1 MVLRGEILKW
11 SLVKGHKGVERVSS
25 GLHIP
30 VSHFSASSLEGKT
43 EHLVSIWG
51 QILFFCGVAIEW

>member
-25 GLHIP
+25 GPPIP
-30 VSHFSASSLEGKT
+30 VSHFSEGKT

-51 QILFFCGVAIEW
+51 QILFFGGVAIEW